1 MLNIRNF
8 MAADHRQCDAVFATA
23 EQAVAA
29 QDWDR
34 ATAAFVQFQN
44 AVLQHFA
51 AEEGVLF
58 PAFEAQTGL
67 RSGPTQVMRGEHVQ
81 MRELMAAAH
90 AALLAKDADDYGGN
104 TETLLFMLQQH
115 NMKEENVLY
124 PMCDQQLV
132 AQVDVLL
139 PQLQVKIQ
147 GKAE

>member
-1 MLNIRNF
+1 MQNIRNF

-29 QDWDR
+29 HDWDR
-34 ATAAFVQFQN
+34 ATASFVQFQN

-51 AEEGVLF
+51 AEEGLLF
-58 PAFEAQTGL
+58 PAFEAQTGM
-67 RSGPTQVMRGEHVQ
+67 RGGPTQVMRGEHVQ
-81 MRELMAAAH
+81 MRELMDAAH

-104 TETLLFMLQQH
+104 TETLLFMMQQH

-139 PQLQVKIQ
+139 PQLQVKIH